1 MVEKA
6 KLTSGPVGRMLFFLT
21 LPMVFGIFSMSA
33 FHLVDKYFVGR
44 LGTTELAAIGFTFP
58 VVMFVASIAL
68 GLGVG
73 ASAVISR
80 AIGEGDFGKVRR
92 LTTDSLVLALLIV
105 IAFVAVGLLT
115 INPLFRLLNAG
126 EADLPLIRRYMSI
139 WYIGMIFVVVPMV
152 GNNAIRASGDTFT
165 PALIMMIGA
174 GINVVLDWVL
184 IFGIGPFPRLELAGA
199 ALATVIGRMATFTI
213 SLCILHFRLKMLDF
227 SIPHLR
233 EMWES
238 WKRILYIALPAA
250 GIQVLLPVSMAVLT
264 AIAAWY
270 GKAAVAAVG
279 VGLNLQNFAVL
290 PLIALGS
297 ILVPFIGQNW
307 GAGRI
312 NRVMKGQKYSYAFAF
327 AWGLVCA
334 AFFIVFAPSIAR
346 IFTDDQ
352 QVIES
357 LVMFLWIVPFG
368 YGMQAITR
376 LIGSTFNAINQPL
389 NAAAVNLVRIAVL
402 FIPLAYL
409 GARFYGLKGM
419 FAGVLVANIVAGII
433 SLFWVRR
440 AFQTRAPQSFGTSDQ
455 EEATTGP

>member
-1 MVEKA
+1 MVDRA
-6 KLTSGPVGRMLFFLT
+6 KLTSGSVGRMLVLLT

-33 FHLVDKYFVGR
+33 FHLVDKYFVGK
-44 LGTTELAAIGFTFP
+44 LGTAELAAIGFTFP

-80 AIGEGDFGKVRR
+80 AIGEGDFPKVRR

-115 INPLFRLLNAG
+115 IDPLFRLLNADD
-126 EADLPLIRRYMSI
+126 ADLPLIRSYMSI
-139 WYIGMIFVVVPMV
+139 WYVGMIFVVVPMV

-184 IFGIGPFPRLELAGA
+184 IFGIGPFPELKLPGA
-199 ALATVIGRMATFTI
+199 ALATVIGRMTTFTI
-213 SLCILHFRLKMLDF
+213 SLCILHFRLRMLDL
-227 SIPHLR
+227 SVPHLR

-279 VGLNLQNFAVL
+279 VGLNLQNFAIL

-307 GAGRI
+307 GAGMTD
-312 NRVMKGQKYSYAFAF
+312 RVTKGQKYSYGFAF

-334 AFFIVFAPSIAR
+334 AVFIIFGTGIAR
-346 IFTDDQ
+346 IFTKDLK
-352 QVIES
+352 VVER
-357 LVMFLWIVPFG
+357 LVTFLWIVPFG

-376 LIGSTFNAINQPL
+376 LVGSTFNAMNQPL
-389 NAAAVNLVRIAVL
+389 NAAAVNLVRIALL

-409 GARFYGLKGM
+409 GARFFDLEGM
-419 FAGVLVANIVAGII
+419 FVGILVANILAGVI
-433 SLFWVRR
+433 SLLWVRST
-440 AFQTRAPQSFGTSDQ
+440 FKTH
-455 EEATTGP
+455 